1 MNRFAV
7 LAAVALVLGGLGTAW
22 AQVPGDRVRVE
33 TESGVVEGLLVDRLP
48 QGYLLN
54 LGTQTQVVLYVHV
67 RGITRVDPAQPAVAV
82 PAVPTPEGPAVPAV
96 PTASEAPA
104 EPPPPLVL
112 DVPSPPMAPETA
124 PLVVPAAAL
133 PEPPQAIE
141 TRRRSKALMG
151 VGIAM
156 TAVGALGAL
165 VGGGAY
171 LSNLSNQSNDG
182 METGMVLTGAGLA
195 VLATGVTLW
204 AIGGE
209 KVPVER
215 AQAPS
220 LVPAVAVGPTSAAAT
235 WRF

>member
-1 MNRFAV
+1 MNRFTI
-7 LAAVALVLGGLGTAW
+7 LAAVALVLGGLGSAW
-22 AQVPGDRVRVE
+22 AQVPGDRVRVQ

-67 RGITRVDPAQPAVAV
+67 RGITRVDPAQATVPVA
-82 PAVPTPEGPAVPAV
+82 PEAPAVPAA
-96 PTASEAPA
+96 PEAPA

-112 DVPSPPMAPETA
+112 DVPSPPMSPETA

-133 PEPPQAIE
+133 PEPPLVIE

>member
-67 RGITRVDPAQPAVAV
+67 RGITRVDPAQPAAPEALAV
-82 PAVPTPEGPAVPAV
+82 PV
-96 PTASEAPA
+96 APA
-104 EPPPPLVL
+104 APPAPPPLVL
-112 DVPSPPMAPETA
+112 DVPALPAPETA

-133 PEPPQAIE
+133 PEPPQVVE
-141 TRRRSKALMG
+141 TRRRSKALLG

-156 TAVGALGAL
+156 TAVGAVTAL

-171 LSNLSNQSNDG
+171 LSNLSNQGSGG